1 MKIFIIFPVH
11 LFEDISILKSIKPD
25 IIYIIEDST
34 YFTKFPF
41 HKIKLCYHRAT
52 MKYYYDYLI
61 NNKFNVQYIDFNNVN
76 YDIIINKKVAEI
88 YLYDPIDHPLL
99 DKILKYK
106 EIRQNVVLPHSMQIN
121 LPVNDN
127 IILLDNPGFT
137 ETFEE
142 LENYRDKFTNSKNY
156 YHDKSFYIW
165 QRKRLNILVN
175 DQKPLFDKWSFDADN
190 RSPFINTYIEP
201 KIKKWSNK
209 YWIESIDYINKYF
222 PNNFGNL
229 YKNIIFPLDFSQCK
243 KHLNHFI
250 KFKLITFGKFE
261 DAVSDKIL
269 FGSHSLL
276 STCLN
281 IGLITTK
288 YVLDKVINHF
298 NQLNLTQQKQII
310 PSVEGFIRQLIG
322 WRSFTRFIYEFHGK
336 SMIKMNLLNHK
347 NKLPDAWL
355 NTSTPTIK
363 NKKQNSSSS
372 TLKNKEQNSF
382 NLANEKQSFSLSTGF
397 VFIDNLIK
405 KTEDYAY
412 LHHIE
417 RLMYM
422 GNLALITQIKPI
434 EIYKWFMIC
443 FADSYEWVMVS
454 NVMGMSQYSLKN
466 ISMMTRPYF
475 SSSAYIKR
483 MSNLSSVNLEL
494 DNVEYKWEEV
504 WNALYYNFIKN
515 NSVMFSSIYAIAM
528 QVKNWNKF
536 NLSEKNQ
543 ISKLANLY
551 LQKYK

>member
-11 LFEDISILKSIKPD
+11 LFEDISVIKSIKPD
-25 IIYIIEDST
+25 IIYIIEEPI
-34 YFTKFPF
+34 YFTRFPF

-52 MKYYYDYLI
+52 MKFYYDYLI
-61 NNKFNVQYIDFNNVN
+61 NNKINVQYIDYYNVKYNN
-76 YDIIINKKVAEI
+76 IIIKKVNEI
-88 YLYDPIDHPLL
+88 YLYDPIDHQLL

-106 EIRQNVVLPHSMQIN
+106 I
-121 LPVNDN
+121 NDN
-127 IILLDNPGFT
+127 ITILDNPGFT

-142 LENYRDKFTNSKNY
+142 LEKYRDNFTNSKNY
-156 YHDKSFYIW
+156 YHDKSFYVW

-175 DQKPLFDKWSFDADN
+175 NDKKPLFNKWSFDTDN

-209 YWIESIDYINKYF
+209 YWIKSIDYINKHF

-229 YKNIIFPLDFSQCK
+229 DKNIIFPLDFSQCK

-250 KFKLITFGKFE
+250 KYKLITFGKFE
-261 DAVSDKIL
+261 DAVSNKIL

-276 STCLN
+276 STSLN
-281 IGLITTK
+281 VGLITTQ
-288 YVLDKVINHF
+288 YVLNKVINYF
-298 NQLNLTQQKQII
+298 NKLTLTQQKQII
-310 PSVEGFIRQLIG
+310 SSVEGFIRQLIG
-322 WRSFTRFIYEFHGK
+322 WRSFTRFIYEFHGNE
-336 SMIKMNLLNHK
+336 MLKMNLLNHK
-347 NKLPDAWL
+347 NKLPSPWL
-355 NTSTPTIK
+355 DTSK
-363 NKKQNSSSS
+363 
-372 TLKNKEQNSF
+372 
-382 NLANEKQSFSLSTGF
+382 STGF
-397 VFIDNLIK
+397 IFIDNLIK

-434 EIYKWFMIC
+434 EIYKWYMIC

-483 MSNLSSVNLEL
+483 MSNLTSDNLEL
-494 DNVEYKWEEV
+494 DKEYKWEQV

-543 ISKLANLY
+543 ISKLAKLY
-551 LQKYK
+551 LQKYN